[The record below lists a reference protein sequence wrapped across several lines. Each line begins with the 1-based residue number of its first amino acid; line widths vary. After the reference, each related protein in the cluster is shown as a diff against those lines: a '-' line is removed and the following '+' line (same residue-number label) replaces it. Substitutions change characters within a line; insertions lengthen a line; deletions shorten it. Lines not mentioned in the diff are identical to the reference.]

1 MDLCRAMTLD
11 AGFLG
16 LILPHEHL
24 HGCPQ
29 PRHLGEAPL
38 LSPGFLLLSLSP
50 PDTSPCCC
58 CFGEKDF
65 RLQCLPGWDALG
77 TTEQEEV
84 PSGKVMLFPNQKS
97 SEQSKWMFIQGVGL
111 ILLSCTSIS
120 CSGTCSFAPSL
131 HQCSDTVCPALP
143 EQKTTSTSTRVLI
156 ADPHVRPS
164 GRGWVMLAVSS
175 SSAKPTSRKGDE
187 C

>member
-1 MDLCRAMTLD
+1 MDV
-11 AGFLG
+11 GFLG

-29 PRHLGEAPL
+29 PRLWHLGEAPL
-38 LSPGFLLLSLSP
+38 PSPGFLLLSLSP

-58 CFGEKDF
+58 CFREKDF

-77 TTEQEEV
+77 TTEQEEI
-84 PSGKVMLFPNQKS
+84 PSGKVILFPNQKS

-111 ILLSCTSIS
+111 VLLTCTSIS

-143 EQKTTSTSTRVLI
+143 EQKTNFNKHTC
-156 ADPHVRPS
+156 ADRRPS
-164 GRGWVMLAVSS
+164 CRAIREGM
-175 SSAKPTSRKGDE
+175 GDAGSQQQQCE
-187 C
+187 THFQEG